1 MTDPTIKVDKLRVI
15 YNQGKSN
22 ETRALD
28 GINLEIFPNEYIIIH
43 GPSGC
48 GKSTLLY
55 AIAGLQAP
63 TYGDVS
69 VESKKISKMSKKEKV
84 KLHQTGTGM
93 VFQAFYLIPSLDIIS
108 NVCLPRAFT
117 GEGKRKR
124 KTDGVKLLR
133 RFGIA
138 EQSNKFPSQLS
149 GGQKQRVAIARA
161 IMNNPHIVLA
171 DEPIG
176 NLDSESAN
184 NVMGILKELN
194 EVDKKTIV
202 LVTHNDEYLHYA
214 NRVVHMKDGKII
226 DIEVRK
232 EIRPSDAVK
241 KEIYAEAEKISSELR
256 ILMKTFKDLSPQ
268 QLDIMLTP
276 FKAKQLLSHIL
287 SELTKEQLD
296 AAESFLKDFLFNNI
310 DTKGL
315 ENSLDLDFNE
325 GGASWNKQR
334 AKSFSKRAET
344 IIKQADTIKK
354 DTRAA
359 AISVSDYL
367 ADLFDIDLDAEVKL
381 RFRSSIKLRME
392 NKLDRFQ
399 LQKRLDSPRVLGGSG
414 LYKST
419 ADKVVRELEMIM
431 LLKYSA

>member
-1 MTDPTIKVDKLRVI
+1 
-15 YNQGKSN
+15 
-22 ETRALD
+22 
-28 GINLEIFPNEYIIIH
+28 
-43 GPSGC
+43 
-48 GKSTLLY
+48 
-55 AIAGLQAP
+55 
-63 TYGDVS
+63 
-69 VESKKISKMSKKEKV
+69 
-84 KLHQTGTGM
+84 
-93 VFQAFYLIPSLDIIS
+93 
-108 NVCLPRAFT
+108 
-117 GEGKRKR
+117 
-124 KTDGVKLLR
+124 
-133 RFGIA
+133 
-138 EQSNKFPSQLS
+138 
-149 GGQKQRVAIARA
+149 
-161 IMNNPHIVLA
+161 
-171 DEPIG
+171 
-176 NLDSESAN
+176 
-184 NVMGILKELN
+184 
-194 EVDKKTIV
+194 
-202 LVTHNDEYLHYA
+202 
-214 NRVVHMKDGKII
+214 MKDGKII